1 MNKKLIS
8 SLAAAVST
16 AAMAGFTAMNAFA
29 DDAAQGAAADGQA
42 TKIIIPSEIQGIAGL
57 AAEGITV
64 VDDIYYIQRGYEA
77 LEEKLTKIGAKI
89 ARVEDEKEL
98 QKFILKVS

>member
-1 MNKKLIS
+1 MIS
-8 SLAAAVST
+8 TISRE
-16 AAMAGFTAMNAFA
+16 AM
-29 DDAAQGAAADGQA
+29 
-42 TKIIIPSEIQGIAGL
+42 K
-57 AAEGITV
+57 
-64 VDDIYYIQRGYEA
+64 A

>member
-1 MNKKLIS
+1 MLY
-8 SLAAAVST
+8 VY
-16 AAMAGFTAMNAFA
+16 
-29 DDAAQGAAADGQA
+29 
-42 TKIIIPSEIQGIAGL
+42 
-57 AAEGITV
+57 
-64 VDDIYYIQRGYEA
+64 IYYIQRGYEA

>member
-1 MNKKLIS
+1 MGRLRVG
-8 SLAAAVST
+8 AAVGAGAGNEERV
-16 AAMAGFTAMNAFA
+16 AALV
-29 DDAAQGAAADGQA
+29 
-42 TKIIIPSEIQGIAGL
+42 IAGL